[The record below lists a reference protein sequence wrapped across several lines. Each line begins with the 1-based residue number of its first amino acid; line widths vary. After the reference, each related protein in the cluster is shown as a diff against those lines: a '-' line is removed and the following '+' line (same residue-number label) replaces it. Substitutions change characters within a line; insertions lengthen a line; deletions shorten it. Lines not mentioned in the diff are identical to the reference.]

1 MTANDMMG
9 GSGVMS
15 YDIPND
21 VLKKVKGGGSSVS
34 LSDVISGLPPAI
46 PRCVSE
52 LQHNK
57 KIVWHKN

>member
-21 VLKKVKGGGSSVS
+21 VLKQVKGGRVVGK
-34 LSDVISGLPPAI
+34 P
-46 PRCVSE
+46 
-52 LQHNK
+52 K
-57 KIVWHKN
+57 